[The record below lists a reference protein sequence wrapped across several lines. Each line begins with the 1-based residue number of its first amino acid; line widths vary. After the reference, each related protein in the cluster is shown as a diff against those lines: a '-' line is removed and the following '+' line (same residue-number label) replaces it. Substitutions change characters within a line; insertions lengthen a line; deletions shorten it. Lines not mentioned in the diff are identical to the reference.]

1 MEWGSNYD
9 LPRNSNVNY
18 LLHHR
23 KEKIIMSTKHKHYDL
38 AYRAHYN
45 TSFTPDKRAE
55 SWCAEF
61 DHNISELKKANVPDQ
76 KIERYEALWIKHMQ
90 SKSRCLSSMITG
102 PAKFPVAKAEKA
114 SNAER
119 RAGDECSDYYN
130 KILNEAKKE
139 AFYEANPNARPV
151 MSGDADAVDRLK
163 SKLDAAKKAQETM
176 IAVNKIV
183 RKNPID
189 RPALVALLG
198 SEEKVDEIL
207 KPDCFGGIGF
217 ASFSLT
223 NNRSE
228 IKRLEGRISEIENR
242 KAVTPKELNI
252 NGVKIVENPEAMRLQ
267 LFFNGKPSPD
277 MIAVLKSNAFK
288 WSPSI
293 SAWQR
298 QLTNNAVYSFNHFVL
313 PKIKELTQ

>member
-1 MEWGSNYD
+1 
-9 LPRNSNVNY
+9 
-18 LLHHR
+18 
-23 KEKIIMSTKHKHYDL
+23 MSTKHKHYKL

-55 SWCAEF
+55 SWCNSF
-61 DHNISELKKANVPDQ
+61 DADIKQLQDLNVPQ
-76 KIERYEALWIKHMQ
+76 GKIEKYESLWVKHMQ
-90 SKSRCLSSMITG
+90 AKSRCLSSMITG
-102 PAKFPVAKAEKA
+102 PARFPVAKAEKA

-119 RAGDECSDYYN
+119 RAGDECLEYFN
-130 KILNEAKKE
+130 KLISEVKKE

-151 MSGDADAVDRLK
+151 MSGDSDAIDRLK
-163 SKLDAAKKAQETM
+163 SKLEAAKKAQETM
-176 IAVNKIV
+176 IAVNKIL
-183 RKNPID
+183 RKNPVD

-198 SEEKVDEIL
+198 TEEKVDAIL

-217 ASFSLT
+217 ASFSLS

-242 KAVTPKELNI
+242 KSVTPKELVI
-252 NGVKIVENPEAMRLQ
+252 NGVKIVENPETMRLQ
-267 LFFNGKPSPD
+267 LFFDGKPNPD
-277 MIAVLKSNAFK
+277 MIATLKSNAFK

-298 QLTNNAVYSFNHFVL
+298 QLTNNAIYSFNHFVL
-313 PKIKELTQ
+313 PKIKEMGGA

>member
-1 MEWGSNYD
+1 
-9 LPRNSNVNY
+9 
-18 LLHHR
+18 
-23 KEKIIMSTKHKHYDL
+23 MSTKHKHYEL

-55 SWCAEF
+55 SWCNSF
-61 DHNISELKKANVPDQ
+61 DADIKQLQDLNVPQ
-76 KIERYEALWIKHMQ
+76 GKIEKYESLWVKHMQ
-90 SKSRCLSSMITG
+90 AKSRCLSSMITG
-102 PAKFPVAKAEKA
+102 PARFPVAKAEKA

-119 RAGDECSDYYN
+119 RAGDECLEYFN
-130 KILNEAKKE
+130 KLISEVKKE

-151 MSGDADAVDRLK
+151 MSGDSDAIDRLK
-163 SKLDAAKKAQETM
+163 SKLEAAKKAQETM
-176 IAVNKIV
+176 IAVNKIL
-183 RKNPID
+183 RKNPVD

-198 SEEKVDEIL
+198 TEEKVDAIL

-217 ASFSLT
+217 ASFSLS

-242 KAVTPKELNI
+242 KSVTPKELVI

-267 LFFNGKPSPD
+267 LFFDGKPNPD
-277 MIAVLKSNAFK
+277 MIATLKSNAFK

-298 QLTNNAVYSFNHFVL
+298 QLTNNAIYSFNHFVL
-313 PKIKELTQ
+313 PKIKEMGGLK